1 MRSPDGRVEA
11 GPGERPPGRQRV
23 DVDPELG
30 KTASGGTERV
40 PVTGRN
46 EPGTVQERDEDGDA
60 HVAGQVVVTG
70 PREAEAR
77 RVVVGLQRVDRN
89 AWTHPPEGL
98 ERFGDLG
105 AREPVATVA
114 PVRGDGDEAP
124 VDERPEMAA
133 RGRRRDPGAAREL
146 RGTGLPPVEEDPE
159 HRRARWA
166 RKQATDRGVVDVHGA
181 QRTARTLRRGPNRVR
196 PPAVPVRPSAPGRRA
211 RGPGVPPGARPTS
224 RRAGAPPPPRRAVPR
239 RAGARGGRRAPPR
252 PSGRAGSRAGPSPV
266 SRSGPGGSRAAP
278 PVLGGPRSVARARPC
293 DGRAPSP
300 WPLARRA

>member
-1 MRSPDGRVEA
+1 MAPAGPKPMRSKKRSAAAMPAIASSSKLKPSSATYAVRSHTPDHLLVRPDARPDACRPEGTPTRAVSSGREGESGAHPREHRAERVRPGGGHAEPAPAPGSFEPAVLEHRVQQRATEGTCQMRSPDGRVEA
-11 GPGERPPGRQRV
+11 GPGERAPPGRQRV

-46 EPGTVQERDEDGDA
+46 EPGTVQERVEDGDA

-159 HRRARWA
+159 HRRAR
-166 RKQATDRGVVDVHGA
+166 
-181 QRTARTLRRGPNRVR
+181 
-196 PPAVPVRPSAPGRRA
+196 RA
-211 RGPGVPPGARPTS
+211 R
-224 RRAGAPPPPRRAVPR
+224 
-239 RAGARGGRRAPPR
+239 
-252 PSGRAGSRAGPSPV
+252 
-266 SRSGPGGSRAAP
+266 
-278 PVLGGPRSVARARPC
+278 
-293 DGRAPSP
+293 
-300 WPLARRA
+300 